1 MHVNW
6 DLLYLETVNYAFI
19 VDDHRTKKIVI
30 EIADNYLKIVENR
43 SFSSGVHTLI
53 EKESTDSSH

>member
-19 VDDHRTKKIVI
+19 VQNHREKKIAI
-30 EIADNYLKIVENR
+30 EIADSYLKIIDGYS
-43 SFSSGVHTLI
+43 SFSDQ
-53 EKESTDSSH
+53 KN